1 MKKNTL
7 FLSGLFCMLSV
18 IFIFIDNKP
27 TGMITSADSKTFYL
41 VLSPL
46 LALVLMGY
54 QQKRSMLGLS
64 VVINHTGV
72 WQKFRQMDQSVEEAL
87 PFH

>member
-27 TGMITSADSKTFYL
+27 TGLLPVQTVKRFIL

-46 LALVLMGY
+46 SVLVQMGFR
-54 QQKRSMLGLS
+54 QKRSMLFLP

-72 WQKFRQMDQSVEEAL
+72 WQKFCQMDQPGQEAL

>member
-27 TGMITSADSKTFYL
+27 TGLLPVQAVKHFIL

-46 LALVLMGY
+46 SVLVLMGF
-54 QQKRSMLGLS
+54 QQKRSMLFLS
-64 VVINHTGV
+64 VVIHHTGV
-72 WQKFRQMDQSVEEAL
+72 GQKLRQMDQSVEEAL